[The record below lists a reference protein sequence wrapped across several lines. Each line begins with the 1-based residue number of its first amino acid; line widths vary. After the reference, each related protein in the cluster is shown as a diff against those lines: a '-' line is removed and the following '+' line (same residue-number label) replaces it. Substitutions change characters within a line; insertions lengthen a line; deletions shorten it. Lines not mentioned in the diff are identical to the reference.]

1 MTIILVCHN
10 MALSVWISHNLW
22 KCDISDPILTLFL
35 ISECHQFFFY
45 EIVIY
50 FIALPLIAQT
60 ASIFQLTLEH
70 NGVTLTL
77 LAASQ
82 KPLVQLYP
90 PKFAI
95 YQITA
100 IFIIWPWGDFMTF
113 VITYKHY
120 YQWPWVV
127 QLCFK
132 WKRGPVLTI
141 CYIFQH
147 FFLFI
152 AGWFLRDRYLSY
164 VT

>member
-1 MTIILVCHN
+1 M
-10 MALSVWISHNLW
+10 
-22 KCDISDPILTLFL
+22 TLFI
-35 ISECHQFFFY
+35 ISECHQLFFFC

-60 ASIFQLTLEH
+60 ASIIQLTFEH

-113 VITYKHY
+113 VITYKHH
-120 YQWPWVV
+120 YQ
-127 QLCFK
+127 
-132 WKRGPVLTI
+132 
-141 CYIFQH
+141 
-147 FFLFI
+147 
-152 AGWFLRDRYLSY
+152 
-164 VT
+164 